1 MLHTLV
7 FHFAW
12 NHANMIKRLWNV
24 FNVTEFDQHQKLLVE
39 IFQPEPDLKSG
50 SSRFNL
56 SCVVEK
62 VLPVS
67 VRYKWNDVFF
77 PRDGHV
83 SVQRDYHWDRF
94 RGFRH
99 LDWTVTSIVQV
110 NIERST
116 VAGQVFCLWSKSVG
130 SIDGV
135 WRLKKTKPL
144 TRKTLTK
151 IFIVE
156 KYNQFTPKHILF
168 IEGGAKREKGR
179 YSLTYKVG
187 HIDSLEQ

>member
-1 MLHTLV
+1 MLRTLV

-12 NHANMIKRLWNV
+12 NHANMVKRLWNV

-83 SVQRDYHWDRF
+83 SVQRDSHWDRF

-99 LDWTVTSIVQV
+99 LDWTVASIIQV
-110 NIERST
+110 NVERST
-116 VAGQVFCLWSKSVG
+116 VTGQVFCLWSKSVW
-130 SIDGV
+130 SVDGV
-135 WRLKKTKPL
+135 WRLKKRHQTTDP
-144 TRKTLTK
+144 
-151 IFIVE
+151 
-156 KYNQFTPKHILF
+156 
-168 IEGGAKREKGR
+168 
-179 YSLTYKVG
+179 
-187 HIDSLEQ
+187 